1 MSFVISFLA
10 GIGKRKAITIGKTH
24 ARRYAPALLQPLTP
38 GFWFRHPFKA
48 FYLWLLW
55 KSLRFSWH
63 VFTKYIRKMK

>member
-1 MSFVISFLA
+1 MPSLISFLT
-10 GIGKRKAITIGKTH
+10 GLGKRKALAFGKAR

-38 GFWFRHPFKA
+38 GFWFLHPFKA